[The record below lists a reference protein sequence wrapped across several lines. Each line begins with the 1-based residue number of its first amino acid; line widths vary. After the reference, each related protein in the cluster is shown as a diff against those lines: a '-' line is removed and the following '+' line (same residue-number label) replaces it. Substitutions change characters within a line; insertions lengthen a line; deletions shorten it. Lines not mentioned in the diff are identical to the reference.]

1 MDKQKSEKQYSIH
14 TDDPFDILAI
24 RAKMIFHKNVTGL
37 IPTVIKYKGVVVSKE
52 N

>member
-24 RAKMIFHKNVTGL
+24 RAKMNFHESVTGL
-37 IPTVIKYKGVVVSKE
+37 IPTTIQYKGKVVSKE
-52 N
+52 D

>member
-1 MDKQKSEKQYSIH
+1 MDKQKTSKPYSIH

-37 IPTVIKYKGVVVSKE
+37 IPTIIRYKGKVVSKE
-52 N
+52 D